1 MERLPDELLCRL
13 FADQDFETKRLILPL
28 VCKRWNDILAT
39 PLRGSCVWGDI
50 ILDLSVF
57 GTILYQRYKI
67 LKPQYPSLKAAS
79 ISLSAYATSFFQ
91 RFSLWL
97 SKRAGGVR
105 DVTIHGFLS
114 SSPQQGRGNEPLV
127 VDNVKSLV
135 TAYFLS
141 SWFPN
146 LLRSLPSPEQHVVL
160 HFEGNLCGAPYMKQ
174 PESLPALQKAI
185 SEIRYSMAKRDM
197 AQTASENL
205 RYFSRLKGLQV
216 LEIAL
221 NMTDPGV
228 IADLAHLSS
237 LQKLQ
242 FLTIKTPGVVVDM
255 PRLTN
260 PNLET
265 LVMHGDLRKLP
276 PGITTLTKI
285 RSLTV
290 EGVLNK
296 YPMNACVPGLEE
308 NWWPVNPGG
317 LVGLK
322 SLTLAKCGILS
333 LSPSLG
339 LLSQLQTLD
348 LSLNGLRGYQN
359 IGVIGQLTTLKRL
372 VLSGNLF
379 SNKDKL
385 GQLCD
390 LQSLTEIDLSNNI
403 FVYIPKVLLQMRKLR
418 KIDLS
423 GNLITLTRTLFG
435 LAELSEL
442 RKLHVGLNSMTRTF
456 SEVML
461 MKYNRDVVGKFPTSD
476 PCRLSLKITET
487 TSVWWTGPEYER
499 GS

>member
-79 ISLSAYATSFFQ
+79 ISLSSYATSFFQ

-97 SKRAGGVR
+97 SKRAGGIR

-114 SSPQQGRGNEPLV
+114 RTPHQGKGNEPIV

-141 SWFPN
+141 SWFPD
-146 LLRSLPSPEQHVVL
+146 LLRSLPAPEQHVVL

-185 SEIRYSMAKRDM
+185 SEIRYTMAERDGL
-197 AQTASENL
+197 QTAAENL
-205 RYFSRLKGLQV
+205 QYFTHLKGLQA
-216 LEIAL
+216 LEIGL
-221 NMTDPGV
+221 RLMDGGV
-228 IADLAHLSS
+228 IAQLEHLSS
-237 LQKLQ
+237 LQKLHL
-242 FLTIKTPGVVVDM
+242 LTIKTPGGLVDL
-255 PRLTN
+255 PRIGN
-260 PNLET
+260 RNLET
-265 LVMHGDLRKLP
+265 LVIHGDLRCLP
-276 PGITTLTKI
+276 PGITSMPKI
-285 RSLTV
+285 RSLTI

-296 YPMNACVPGLEE
+296 YPMNVCVPGLEE
-308 NWWPVNPGG
+308 GWWPVNPGG

-322 SLTLAKCGILS
+322 SLTFAKCGIMS

-348 LSLNGLRGYQN
+348 LSMNGLRGYQN
-359 IGVIGQLTTLKRL
+359 IAVMGQLTTLKRL

-379 SNKDKL
+379 SNTDKL

-390 LQSLTEIDLSNNI
+390 LQSLTEIDLSNNV
-403 FVYIPKVLLQMRKLR
+403 FLFIPKVLLQMRQLK

-423 GNLITLTRTLFG
+423 GNHITLTRTLFG

-442 RKLHVGLNSMTRTF
+442 RSLHVGLNTTTRSI
-456 SEVML
+456 SEAML
-461 MKYNRDVVGKFPTSD
+461 VKYHRDVLGKFPASD
-476 PCRLSLKITET
+476 PCRLNLKVSETRSL
-487 TSVWWTGPEYER
+487 WWTG
-499 GS
+499 S